1 MTDPAARP
9 PTTTRDRVLVEAEFN
24 RKVRSYWLL
33 SGAILCVVT
42 VVGIAVLPF
51 WLLLGHLL
59 TERYLKRM
67 TCTLTERSLKV
78 TRGIM
83 VRREMTVPLDKIT
96 DVGLVE
102 GPIMRLMDLQAV
114 KIETAGQATAGA
126 AVQLVG
132 IMNAR
137 QFRDQVL
144 AQRDEVS
151 SHPAAHRSM
160 GAGDSEGA
168 GPVAIGGSTADTG
181 ALLTEIRDA
190 LIRIEE
196 RLPSP

>member
-1 MTDPAARP
+1 MNP
-9 PTTTRDRVLVEAEFN
+9 DRVLVEAEFN

-33 SGAILCVVT
+33 TGSIVCVVT
-42 VVGIAVLPF
+42 VVGIALLPI
-51 WLLLGHLL
+51 WLLVGHFL
-59 TERYLKRM
+59 TERYLKGI

-78 TRGIM
+78 TRGLL
-83 VRREMTVPLDKIT
+83 VRNEMTVPLDKIT

-114 KIETAGQATAGA
+114 KIETAGQSTAGA

-132 IMNAR
+132 IVNTR

-144 AQRDEVS
+144 AQRDAVS
-151 SHPAAHRSM
+151 GGRTPSQNRISDDAS
-160 GAGDSEGA
+160 
-168 GPVAIGGSTADTG
+168 PVAGVAPTSETVATQ
-181 ALLTEIRDA
+181 ALLAEIRDA
-190 LIRIEE
+190 LVRIEN